1 MENCLEPLLWPI
13 NRITPASVPPSATIT
28 PNSWAKGA
36 KTLLNKRCKR
46 CKSSSLIKLAPPR
59 SPPKQGG
66 YIRLNRKPNTCVYT
80 AATLG
85 GKDHKL
91 DYVFI

>member
-36 KTLLNKRCKR
+36 KTLLNKRCK
-46 CKSSSLIKLAPPR
+46 SSSLIKLAPPDHHQN
-59 SPPKQGG
+59 KG
-66 YIRLNRKPNTCVYT
+66 
-80 AATLG
+80 AT
-85 GKDHKL
+85 
-91 DYVFI
+91 